1 MMARMHR
8 RITTIA
14 LAAALLAASTAE
26 AAAPSITLAPA
37 AGKAGT
43 RIVLRGAGWAQI
55 EFCKPRV
62 ILAVDDVVFAR
73 ARLDG
78 HGRFAVRWRIPDFAR
93 GNHRIYATQ
102 RCESGKDGSPRPVT
116 RHVELRVTA

>member
-1 MMARMHR
+1 MHR
-8 RITTIA
+8 RIATIA
-14 LAAALLAASTAE
+14 LASTLLAT
-26 AAAPSITLAPA
+26 AAAAGATPRVTLTPV

-43 RIVLRGAGWAQI
+43 RVVVRGTGWAQI

-73 ARLDG
+73 AVLDD
-78 HGRFAVRWRIPDFAR
+78 HGRFAVRWRIPGFAR
-93 GNHRIYATQ
+93 GTHRIYATQ

-116 RHVELRVTA
+116 RHVDLRVTA